1 MLAMS
6 FCILGTYA
14 TFAQGLSSGLTN
26 GGPVAILWGLVL
38 VFVCNICVGFSLGE
52 LCSSMPTALGQAYWV
67 HRLLEKNKAGRFLS
81 YMTAWINTFG
91 WWTLTASQ
99 VAFMTEFLLG
109 MKVMFDPEWDGAGKA
124 WVNFMVYLGVT
135 LLFTVVNVAAC
146 RSNRFLAIFN
156 DGVGVWFVGLFF
168 AIMLALLISVGV
180 KDGMEYQ
187 SPKFVFGD
195 WENKTGWGDGVV
207 WFLGLLQAAY
217 GLTAFDSTIHMIEEL
232 PSPRSNGPKVIW
244 LAIVCG
250 AASGFVFM
258 VVCLFCVQD
267 LDLVID
273 GPTGLPFIELVHQT
287 VGLKGGATLMVLF
300 IVNGLGQ
307 GVSLATTGGRLT
319 WGFARDGGLP
329 FSSYFSQ
336 IDSYWMGPVRAQWLQ
351 GVIIG
356 LVGVLYFFASTVLTA
371 ILSVSTIALT
381 ISYGIPIACLLV
393 AGRDKLP
400 VGGTFNL
407 GRLGALLNWI
417 SVIYCA
423 ITTVFFFFP
432 GMPDPSISDMNWA
445 IAVFGV
451 MLVIS
456 VVFWLVTGKGEYLQT
471 HEAELRLELAGR
483 LLAVEHTDLET

>member
-1 MLAMS
+1 MGTAAMDSAKTTKGPARQASIASTNAIEVGTSSSYHQAALTLKFDFISMLAMS

-38 VFVCNICVGFSLGE
+38 VFVCNICVGLSLGE

-156 DGVGVWFVGLFF
+156 DGVGVWLVGLFF
-168 AIMLALLISVGV
+168 AITLALLISVGV

-217 GLTAFDSTIHMIEEL
+217 GLTAFDSTIH
-232 PSPRSNGPKVIW
+232 SKDFSRSQVD
-244 LAIVCG
+244 
-250 AASGFVFM
+250 M
-258 VVCLFCVQD
+258 V
-267 LDLVID
+267 
-273 GPTGLPFIELVHQT
+273 G
-287 VGLKGGATLMVLF
+287 
-300 IVNGLGQ
+300 
-307 GVSLATTGGRLT
+307 
-319 WGFARDGGLP
+319 
-329 FSSYFSQ
+329 
-336 IDSYWMGPVRAQWLQ
+336 
-351 GVIIG
+351 
-356 LVGVLYFFASTVLTA
+356 
-371 ILSVSTIALT
+371 
-381 ISYGIPIACLLV
+381 
-393 AGRDKLP
+393 
-400 VGGTFNL
+400 
-407 GRLGALLNWI
+407 
-417 SVIYCA
+417 
-423 ITTVFFFFP
+423 
-432 GMPDPSISDMNWA
+432 
-445 IAVFGV
+445 
-451 MLVIS
+451 
-456 VVFWLVTGKGEYLQT
+456 
-471 HEAELRLELAGR
+471 
-483 LLAVEHTDLET
+483 